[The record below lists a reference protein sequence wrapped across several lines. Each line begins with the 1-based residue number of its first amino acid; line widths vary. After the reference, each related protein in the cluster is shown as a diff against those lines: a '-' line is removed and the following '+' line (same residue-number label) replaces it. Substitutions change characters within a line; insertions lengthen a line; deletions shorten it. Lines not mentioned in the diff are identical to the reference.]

1 MMMDSPARQKNR
13 VGKILVF
20 SAASGAGKTTLLT
33 YLIETIPGLVY
44 SISATTRKP
53 RSGEINGKHYF
64 FLSKEEFESKIANNE
79 FAEWEQVHG
88 NYYGTPRSFIESVV
102 SSGNN
107 IVMDIDVFGKKKF
120 DTVFPEAVGILIT
133 LPSMEELE
141 KRLRARNT
149 DDEATILLRLQNAKT
164 EIEFALSEGKY
175 EHVIVNDNLE
185 DAKIKIS
192 ELIRTIIDG

>member
-1 MMMDSPARQKNR
+1 MDSLKNR
-13 VGKILVF
+13 KNRGKILVF

-33 YLIETIPGLVY
+33 YLIETIPSLVY

-53 RSGEINGKHYF
+53 RPGEVDGKHYF
-64 FLSKEEFESKIANNE
+64 FISKEEFEAKISNNE

-102 SSGNN
+102 SSGSN

-120 DTVFPEAVGILIT
+120 DAVFPEAVGILVT
-133 LPSMEELE
+133 PPSMEELD
-141 KRLRARNT
+141 KRLRERNT
-149 DDEATILLRLQNAKT
+149 DDEATISLRLQNAKT
-164 EIEFALSEGKY
+164 EMEFARSEGKY